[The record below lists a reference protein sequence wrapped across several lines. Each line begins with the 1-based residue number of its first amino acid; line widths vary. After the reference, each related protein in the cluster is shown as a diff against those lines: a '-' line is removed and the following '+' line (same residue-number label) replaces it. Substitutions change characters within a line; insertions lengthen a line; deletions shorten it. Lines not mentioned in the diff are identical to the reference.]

1 MLEIIPCR
9 ICGQP
14 ACGGVDLLAV
24 TPHGYDE
31 ERLTI
36 PLCATCQT
44 HLAQGVAAWVERQA
58 EERDDGLL
66 PLPLGLLGE

>member
-1 MLEIIPCR
+1 MLETIPCR

-24 TPHGYDE
+24 IPHGYDE

-36 PLCATCQT
+36 PLCATCQIR
-44 HLAQGVAAWVERQA
+44 LANLVAVWVDRQA
-58 EERDDGLL
+58 EIRGNRVDRNE
-66 PLPLGLLGE
+66 

>member
-24 TPHGYDE
+24 TPHGYGE

-44 HLAQGVAAWVERQA
+44 HLAQVVAAWVERQA

>member
-1 MLEIIPCR
+1 MPEIIPCR

-14 ACGGVDLLAV
+14 ACGGVDLLAA

-36 PLCATCQT
+36 PLCAACQT
-44 HLAQGVAAWVERQA
+44 HLAPGVREWVERQV
-58 EERDDGLL
+58 EERSDELW
-66 PLPLGLLGE
+66 PLPLGLKGE